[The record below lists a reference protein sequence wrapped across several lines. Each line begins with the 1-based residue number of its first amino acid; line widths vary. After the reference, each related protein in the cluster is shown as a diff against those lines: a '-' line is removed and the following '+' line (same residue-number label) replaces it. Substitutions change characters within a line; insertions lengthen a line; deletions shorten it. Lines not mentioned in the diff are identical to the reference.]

1 MYKYTGITLFD
12 AKIKKAKKK
21 KTQNLL
27 FWKW

>member
-21 KTQNLL
+21 KKNPKPPIL
-27 FWKW
+27 